1 MRNLSDKKIPTAK
14 DMAIDF
20 LMKNPLWNFI
30 PGRFRSMCGVTLKR
44 DVNINVLF
52 AGFGSLPREMFY
64 YISSSVQFAKE
75 GSELPAFVQYTAVC
89 GSEERVVAE
98 KELSDG
104 FYRYKSFLS
113 GLSEEAQANYLPVVP
128 LFYDIS
134 FKEADGDLAAVTA
147 ETVKEIILDKNNFL
161 FVFIEES
168 ELDALNGILES
179 GDNVVIFCRRTLR
192 KESGLSQYERLFYY
206 GDFSADNL
214 SEIPDKRAIAA
225 FIAARNILY
234 DSSFD
239 DFNAD
244 FIQQEVIK
252 KAYGDV
258 QNICACIGLV
268 NYLASIGFAVE
279 KDEKDGDDCDT
290 AGEFEKAYQSECNAV
305 GEGKKRDSSR
315 AIIGRCEHY
324 RWFACMINCG
334 YVPAK
339 ISDVVC
345 GKKPGYVGFSNGKN
359 VEKRTHGNLTDI
371 AGLGMFSRLVAARDG
386 EKEPKNLAE
395 LDLQLTDNALYLVNA
410 MGYKLK
416 KRG

>member
-1 MRNLSDKKIPTAK
+1 MENLSDKKNPTAK

-30 PGRFRSMCGVTLKR
+30 PGRFRSVCGVTLKKN
-44 DVNINVLF
+44 VNINVLF
-52 AGFGSLPREMFY
+52 SGFGSLLREMFY

-113 GLSEEAQANYLPVVP
+113 GLSEEAQVNYLPVVP

-134 FKEADGDLAAVTA
+134 FKEAEADLSAVMA
-147 ETVKEIILDKNNFL
+147 ETAKEIIFDKNNFL
-161 FVFIEES
+161 FVFIEEN
-168 ELDALNGILES
+168 ELDALNGVLGN
-179 GDNVVIFCRRTLR
+179 GDNVVIFCRRTSQ
-192 KESGLSQYERLFYY
+192 KESGLSQHERLFYY

-239 DFNAD
+239 GFNAD

-258 QNICACIGLV
+258 QNICACIGFV
-268 NYLASIGFAVE
+268 NYLASIGFAVV
-279 KDEKDGDDCDT
+279 KDEKGSDDCDT
-290 AGEFEKAYQSECNAV
+290 DGEFEKAYQAEFNTV
-305 GEGKKRDSSR
+305 GAGKKRDSARS
-315 AIIGRCEHY
+315 IIGRCEHY

-339 ISDVVC
+339 ISHIIYD
-345 GKKPGYVGFSNGKN
+345 KKASGAGFSNGKD
-359 VEKRTHGNLTDI
+359 VEKKTHGNLTDMQ
-371 AGLGMFSRLVAARDG
+371 GLEMFSRLVAARDG
-386 EKEPKNLAE
+386 EEQKDLAE
-395 LDLQLTDNALYLVNA
+395 LDLQLTDNAVYLISA

>member
-1 MRNLSDKKIPTAK
+1 MGNLSDKKNPTAK

-30 PGRFRSMCGVTLKR
+30 SGRFRSVGGVTLKKN
-44 DVNINVLF
+44 VNINVLF
-52 AGFGSLPREMFY
+52 SGFGSLPREMFY

-75 GSELPAFVQYTAVC
+75 GSELPAFVRYTAVC
-89 GSEERVVAE
+89 NGEERAAAE
-98 KELSDG
+98 NRLKDG
-104 FYRYKSFLS
+104 FYRYKLFLN
-113 GLSEEAQANYLPVVP
+113 GLNEEEKSKYLPVVP

-134 FKEADGDLAAVTA
+134 FKEAGDDRAAVSLKEA
-147 ETVKEIILDKNNFL
+147 EEILLDKNNFL
-161 FVFIEES
+161 FVFIEDN
-168 ELDALNGILES
+168 ELDALNGVLEN
-179 GDNVVIFCRRTLR
+179 GDNVVIFCRRTLQ
-192 KESGLSQYERLFYY
+192 KESGLPQHERLFYY

-239 DFNAD
+239 GFNAD

-268 NYLASIGFAVE
+268 NYLASTGFAVV
-279 KDEKDGDDCDT
+279 KDEKGGDDCDT
-290 AGEFEKAYQSECNAV
+290 DGEFEKAYQAEFNTV
-305 GEGKKRDSSR
+305 GAGKKRDSARS
-315 AIIGRCEHY
+315 IIGKCEHY

-339 ISDVVC
+339 ISDIIC
-345 GKKPGYVGFSNGKN
+345 GKKPGDIGFSNGKS
-359 VEKRTHGNLTDI
+359 VENRTHGNLTDI

-386 EKEPKNLAE
+386 KKEPKNFAE

-410 MGYKLK
+410 MEYKLK